1 MEFFML
7 VIIIYFE
14 KLVFSTHFEAQLKG
28 EIQITTEIGQHMSS
42 HFVLQFHLTD
52 NKITIRKS
60 DFSSKRFSLLY
71 TC

>member
-28 EIQITTEIGQHMSS
+28 EIQITTEIGQHMPS

-52 NKITIRKS
+52 NKITTRKS